1 MSIATERPTAAAP
14 PPPGGRPA
22 PGPARTGWLALAAIV
37 AAALALLLY
46 LVSALLVSF
55 VAFVLT
61 FILTRTVTRMIRAG
75 KGPFHNVSD
84 GGVHLH
90 HSTPGVALLVAG
102 GFGAVGAQ
110 ARSPW
115 AYVAAALV
123 GVGASLV
130 LDEFAMIFHL
140 EDDYWSQEGE
150 LSVNVV
156 TLAAACIGLAVVGV
170 TPVSGVDD
178 TEGLVRGGVAVAL
191 VLHLLLVATTAFKG
205 KYPTALIGLFAA
217 DRAVSRVH
225 RHCSSSRSDSG
236 SCSRSFCTA
245 GVLSNFSIRSASSN
259 RSSMRKRRSGAN
271 FRLTRCAISPRRNF
285 LLRASAASTISVSR
299 PPSGIT

>member
-1 MSIATERPTAAAP
+1 MQWLSCWWHEEVVH
-14 PPPGGRPA
+14 GFK
-22 PGPARTGWLALAAIV
+22 GP
-37 AAALALLLY
+37 
-46 LVSALLVSF
+46 LLVSF

-205 KYPTALIGLFAA
+205 KYPTALIALFAA
-217 DRAVSRVH
+217 PVTWVAAVRLARPTSPWARRFYSDAKRARAEQRTAEFDRRYGPWRQRWDNAV
-225 RHCSSSRSDSG
+225 G
-236 SCSRSFCTA
+236 
-245 GVLSNFSIRSASSN
+245 
-259 RSSMRKRRSGAN
+259 GA
-271 FRLTRCAISPRRNF
+271 P
-285 LLRASAASTISVSR
+285 SVSD
-299 PPSGIT
+299 PPSHGE